1 MNTKGKTLEIVMCA
15 IISALVLILQ
25 LMGAF
30 IKFGPFSVTIV
41 LVPIVVGVA
50 SCGKKY
56 GWWFGLVFGLSVLI
70 SGDAAIFLEW
80 NPAGTIITVLAKG
93 ILCGVCA
100 GLVYDAIRNKSKWLA
115 ILLASI
121 TCPVVNTGVFLVGCK
136 VFFMGLIREW
146 ANGEQFVGNIYV
158 YLIVSVVLMNFIS
171 ELVSSVV
178 FSPVVLRLL
187 EIRNKQK

>member
-70 SGDAAIFLEW
+70 SGDAAPFFTV
-80 NPAGTIITVLAKG
+80 NPIGTVATVLVKG
-93 ILCGVCA
+93 ILCGICA
-100 GLVYDAIRNKSKWLA
+100 GLVYDAVKNFSRWLA
-115 ILLASI
+115 IILAAI
-121 TCPVVNTGVFLVGCK
+121 VCPVVNTGVFLIGCK
-136 VFFMGLIREW
+136 FFFMEALSGW
-146 ANGEQFVGNIYV
+146 AEAAGFGSNVALYMI
-158 YLIVSVVLMNFIS
+158 VVLVGMNF
-171 ELVSSVV
+171 V
-178 FSPVVLRLL
+178 FEMASNIILSPVIIRLL
-187 EIRNKQK
+187 KIRNKD